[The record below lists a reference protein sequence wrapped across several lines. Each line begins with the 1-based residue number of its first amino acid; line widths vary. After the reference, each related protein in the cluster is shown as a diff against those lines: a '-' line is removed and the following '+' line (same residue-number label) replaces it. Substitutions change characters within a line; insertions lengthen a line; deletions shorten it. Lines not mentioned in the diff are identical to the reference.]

1 MYGVGCAGLGK
12 ATKTTSPSRAS
23 VLPSI
28 AGSSVAVRE
37 HAGVS
42 RLVAAARRQES
53 ATLLATL
60 FGRRGTLGLG
70 EVLRPTIGGDDGREV
85 SELLRLQCEK
95 LVAGLCRSEEHTS
108 ELQSLMRISYAVFCL
123 KKKTTC
129 SIQY

>member
-1 MYGVGCAGLGK
+1 MAVAVIAT
-12 ATKTTSPSRAS
+12 ATKTTAPSRAS

-85 SELLRLQCEK
+85 SELLRLPCEK
-95 LVAGLCRSEEHTS
+95 LVRSEGHTA
-108 ELQSLMRISYAVFCL
+108 E
-123 KKKTTC
+123 
-129 SIQY
+129 

>member
-1 MYGVGCAGLGK
+1 MLCIFVEQKTAYEMRISDWSSDVCSSDLIAT
-12 ATKTTSPSRAS
+12 ATKTTAPSRAS

-85 SELLRLQCEK
+85 SELLRLQCEQ
-95 LVAGLCRSEEHTS
+95 LVAGDRKGTPLHYSH
-108 ELQSLMRISYAVFCL
+108 
-123 KKKTTC
+123 
-129 SIQY
+129 

>member
-1 MYGVGCAGLGK
+1 MLCIFVEQKTAYEMRISDWSSDVCSSDLIAT
-12 ATKTTSPSRAS
+12 ATKTTAPSRAS

-70 EVLRPTIGGDDGREV
+70 EVLRPTIGGDDGREIGRA
-85 SELLRLQCEK
+85 S
-95 LVAGLCRSEEHTS
+95 CREG
-108 ELQSLMRISYAVFCL
+108 VC
-123 KKKTTC
+123 
-129 SIQY
+129 QYV